1 MAASGT
7 LGDIHLAR
15 PGLPPSRGGGSTGT
29 VPSWVCLRTKRNSD
43 TRAWRRVGAQ
53 ETSAPADFSVL
64 PSSGPSTSRQEED
77 IAPPASSRLEDA
89 RGSAA
94 RAPTTAQ
101 AGDSPFEP
109 FSPNWRPPAP
119 KPPSPAG
126 RTPAAGSQA
135 SHLRHAC
142 GRETLSPE
150 ALRVQP
156 SDSESPRSRKRQQEH
171 LLGSAP
177 CTAFPEHVA
186 PGGRARAW

>member
-1 MAASGT
+1 MTQG
-7 LGDIHLAR
+7 
-15 PGLPPSRGGGSTGT
+15 PGAEWERRKRQLQLIFLCCPVRVPAPP
-29 VPSWVCLRTKRNSD
+29 D
-43 TRAWRRVGAQ
+43 RRRD
-53 ETSAPADFSVL
+53 S
-64 PSSGPSTSRQEED
+64 
-77 IAPPASSRLEDA
+77 APPASSRLEDA

-186 PGGRARAW
+186 PGGRARAWWPRFRGQRARALGRGFWG